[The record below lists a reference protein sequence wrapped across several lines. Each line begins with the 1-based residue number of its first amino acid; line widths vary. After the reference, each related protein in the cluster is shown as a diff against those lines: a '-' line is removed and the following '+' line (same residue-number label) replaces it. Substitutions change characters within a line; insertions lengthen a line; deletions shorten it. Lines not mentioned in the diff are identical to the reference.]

1 MWNSRGHALAVP
13 VFASAVVIS
22 AGAAVMRYR
31 HMVPL
36 YLTVATYTAATALMV
51 VGFLVALGSRK
62 AAWAAFALAFA
73 GMAVSTNPA
82 HIRALA
88 AFGTGPFISAAD
100 ITMVVG
106 FYALPAVYVVMF
118 LLGRRAKG
126 GGVAG
131 GAGSE

>member
-1 MWNSRGHALAVP
+1 
-13 VFASAVVIS
+13 
-22 AGAAVMRYR
+22 MRYR
-31 HMVPL
+31 HMVPPL

-106 FYALPAVYVVMF
+106 FYALPPAVYVVMF

-126 GGVAG
+126 GGGVAGG